1 MRVARLT
8 RIIGKHKKLGINSIS
23 HKVTCSA
30 KKKRKKQSTKTRNL
44 VYLTLRHLTRMCKCC
59 MLITSGVNRP

>member
-8 RIIGKHKKLGINSIS
+8 RIIGKHKRQGTSNIS

-44 VYLTLRHLTRMCKCC
+44 VYLTLKSMEYKN
-59 MLITSGVNRP
+59 G